1 MERPELFINF
11 YKALSLQV
19 HSNFTTQA
27 LHTSSNQAK
36 MAPHRYQSTEH
47 KDAAP
52 LGKPLD
58 FAFSKKTAQNRFLKG
73 AMTERLSSWDPTNL
87 EARGI
92 PSKNLVNVYRRWGEG
107 EFGVIL
113 TGNIMI
119 EYDHLEAAGNPII
132 PRGSK
137 YEGERFEGFK
147 DLAKQAK
154 KHGSLIVGQV
164 SHPGRQVTEQ
174 IQKNPISAS
183 DVHLE
188 GNVLGMTFAKPRAA
202 TTEDIENIIEG
213 FAHAAEYLEKAG
225 YDGIQLHGAHGYLL
239 AQFLSP
245 STNKRTDKY
254 GGSLENRAR
263 LITEIGQK
271 IRKRTSESFVLS
283 IKLNSV
289 EFQENGFDTAEA
301 ATLCKLLEDNTFDFV
316 ELSGGTYEKLAFVH
330 QRESTKKREA
340 FFLDFAEKITPSLS
354 KTRTYVTGGF
364 KTASAM
370 VDALQAVDGV
380 GLARPICL
388 EPELSKQ
395 IIAGKVDA
403 AIDQL
408 TDDDDFGITNVAAG
422 TQIKQLGKDQQPI
435 DLSDEK
441 NMEAFKKDMGTWAQ
455 GLQEDKTGSRY
466 GFVDIDSIPWVP
478 YGTAAPSL

>member
-1 MERPELFINF
+1 
-11 YKALSLQV
+11 
-19 HSNFTTQA
+19 
-27 LHTSSNQAK
+27 
-36 MAPHRYQSTEH
+36 MAPRRYESEK
-47 KDAAP
+47 KDVSA

-73 AMTERLSSWDPTNL
+73 AMTERLSSWDAKNL
-87 EARGI
+87 EARGV

-132 PRGSK
+132 PRGAP
-137 YEGERFEGFK
+137 YEGERFENFK
-147 DLAKQAK
+147 ELATQSK

-164 SHPGRQVTEQ
+164 SHPGRQVPEV

-183 DVHLE
+183 DVQLE
-188 GNVLGMTFAKPRAA
+188 GNIMGMTFAKPRAA
-202 TTEDIENIIEG
+202 TEEDIKNIIEG
-213 FAHAAEYLEKAG
+213 FAHAAEYMEKAG

-245 STNKRTDKY
+245 STNHRTDKY
-254 GGSLENRAR
+254 GGTLENRAR
-263 LITEIGQK
+263 IVTEIGQEV
-271 IRKRTSESFVLS
+271 RRRTSENFILA

-289 EFQENGFDTAEA
+289 EFQDKGFDTQEA
-301 ATLCKLLEDNTFDFV
+301 ATLCKMLEENAFDFV
-316 ELSGGTYEKLAFVH
+316 ELSGGTYEQLAFEH
-330 QRESTKKREA
+330 KRESTKKREA

-370 VDALQAVDGV
+370 VNALSTVDGV
-380 GLARPICL
+380 GLARPVTL
-388 EPELSKQ
+388 EPLLPRQ
-395 IIAGKVDA
+395 IINGEVDA
-403 AIDQL
+403 AINQL
-408 TDDDDFGITNVAAG
+408 TDDNDFGATNVASG
-422 TQIKQLGKDQQPI
+422 TQIRQLGKDQQPI

-441 NMEAFKKDMGTWAQ
+441 NLEAFQKDVATWSK
-455 GLQEDKTGSRY
+455 GLAEDKTGSKY
-466 GFVDIDSIPWVP
+466 GYVDIESIPAVP
-478 YGTAAPSL
+478 YGSSAPAL